1 MLTTPESMLATVQ
14 SRLATIDFRM
24 VAVEPN
30 LATVDPPMAIVDSRM
45 VTGLRCQIATVGSRM
60 TTVGSGMT
68 AMGSWFT
75 VGYQPKLR
83 GPPFLRVLPHICQF
97 RQGESTVPVREHRH
111 AARDGCVASKTVV
124 SVSAGGV
131 FVGYAVPALERL
143 VRLHGNAFNVVDDHR
158 FSEEI
163 IVPPRRCCAV
173 GSVAD
178 VIDCDWAEVVV
189 VFRPAEERVDKPVD
203 RDGAKVLVLL

>member
-1 MLTTPESMLATVQ
+1 
-14 SRLATIDFRM
+14 
-24 VAVEPN
+24 
-30 LATVDPPMAIVDSRM
+30 
-45 VTGLRCQIATVGSRM
+45 M

-68 AMGSWFT
+68 AVGSGMTAVGSWFT

-83 GPPFLRVLPHICQF
+83 GPPLRELPQICQF
-97 RQGESTVPVREHRH
+97 RQGESTVPTREHRH

-131 FVGYAVPALERL
+131 FVSSAAPALERL
-143 VRLHGNAFNVVDDHR
+143 IRLYGNAFDIVDDHR
-158 FSEEI
+158 FGEEI

-173 GSVAD
+173 GSATD

-189 VFRPAEERVDKPVD
+189 VFRPAEERADKPVD
-203 RDGAKVLVLL
+203 RDGAKVPVLL